1 METRRSTETS
11 PSATAPVPS
20 SPSLRARLA
29 LTAGRYGIRPI
40 NCLLPANPLGIAAAR
55 GLVASIMALC
65 GPVLPGTRVTQVR
78 SGSPCELEVWP
89 GQIHVFQAL
98 PLAVP
103 EAGAAL
109 RRAAAFVTGVLARPR
124 AAQPVSSAREA
135 G

>member
-20 SPSLRARLA
+20 SPSLRSRLA
-29 LTAGRYGIRPI
+29 LTAGRYGVRPI

-55 GLVASIMALC
+55 GLVASIMAIC
-65 GPVLPGTRVTQVR
+65 GPV
-78 SGSPCELEVWP
+78 
-89 GQIHVFQAL
+89 L

-103 EAGAAL
+103 EAAAAL
-109 RRAAAFVTGVLARPR
+109 HRAAAFITGVLARSL